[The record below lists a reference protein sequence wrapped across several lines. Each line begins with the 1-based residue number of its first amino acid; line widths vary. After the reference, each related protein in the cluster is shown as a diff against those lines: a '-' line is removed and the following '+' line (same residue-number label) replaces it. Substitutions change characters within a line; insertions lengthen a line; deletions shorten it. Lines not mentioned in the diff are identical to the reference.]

1 MWPNRVNLTALT
13 TVVAVVLLN
22 TLQVASAVAP
32 TNACALLPQA
42 QIAAILGV
50 EVDAGK
56 NLIGLDDCRFIQKG
70 AKPGSDAAL
79 LQVNLTKAQAFEIG
93 KTALPNWTKTPITGL
108 GDDAYSADRG
118 GKITFPVS
126 PSLSVKK
133 GSVFM
138 VIIAKVP
145 KANLEQTQEIEK
157 KVARAILEKL

>member
-1 MWPNRVNLTALT
+1 MCKNGVGQTALAT
-13 TVVAVVLLN
+13 ITVWILLN
-22 TLQVASAVAP
+22 AIQLASAATP
-32 TNACALLPQA
+32 TNACALLSQA
-42 QIAAILGV
+42 QIATALGV
-50 EVDAGK
+50 EVDAGR
-56 NLIGLDDCRFIQKG
+56 NIIGPDDCRFIQKG

-108 GDDAYSADRG
+108 GDEAYSADRG

-133 GSVFM
+133 GSVFV

-145 KANLEQTQEIEK
+145 KADIEQTKAVEK
-157 KVARAILEKL
+157 KVAGAILEEL